1 MFKETRYDEYMPS
14 MIITLIVLKHA
25 FPDES
30 RVFISIASKSCEVSV
45 VVTMGISV
53 SSMQLDYG
61 PPYRRY

>member
-1 MFKETRYDEYMPS
+1 MFKENRYDEYMPS
-14 MIITLIVLKHA
+14 TIIALVVLKHV
-25 FPDES
+25 FPDKS
-30 RVFISIASKSCEVSV
+30 RVFISIPSKSCEVSV